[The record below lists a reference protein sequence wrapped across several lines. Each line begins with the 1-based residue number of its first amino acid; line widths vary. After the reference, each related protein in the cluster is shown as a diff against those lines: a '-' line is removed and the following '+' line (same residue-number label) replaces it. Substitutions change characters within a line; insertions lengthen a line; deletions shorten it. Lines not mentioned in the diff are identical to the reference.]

1 MANKV
6 VITGMGTLNPLGLNV
21 EQTWRSL
28 LAGKSGIARIRA
40 FDPDAAG
47 VGSKIAGEV
56 KGFNPEDWMDRKDAR
71 RLDRFGQL
79 ALAAAMEAVAQS
91 GLKLEGDTRYQV
103 GTIIATGVGGIA
115 TIIEQADVMR
125 EKGARRV
132 SPFTVP
138 MLMPNAAAGI
148 VSIKLGCW
156 GPSFSTASACAS
168 SADSI
173 GIALDL
179 IRAGRAKAV
188 ITGGSEAGI
197 IPLCVASFD
206 QAQALSTHFNDTPEK
221 ASRPFDRERDGFVLS
236 EGAAILVL
244 EDETFA
250 VERGARILGELAGYG
265 AGADGYHIT
274 APEPGGRGACKAML
288 DALRDAGAKPTD
300 VTYINA
306 HGTSTPLNDKVETL
320 VIKKVFGEGA
330 FQIPVSSTKSMTGHL
345 AGAAGA
351 LEALVCAKVV
361 ETGWAP
367 PTINYD
373 TPDPECDLDYIPWE
387 PRQIA
392 PGVVLSNSFGFGG
405 HSSCLAFKRYSG
417 TSGQAETRG

>member
-1 MANKV
+1 MANRV
-6 VITGMGTLNPLGLNV
+6 VITGLGTLNPLGLNV
-21 EQTWRSL
+21 EQTWQNL
-28 LAGKSGIARIRA
+28 LAGKSGITRIQA
-40 FDPDAAG
+40 FNPDEFG
-47 VGSKIAGEV
+47 IGSKIAGEV
-56 KGFNPEDWMDRKDAR
+56 KGFNPEDWIDRKDAR
-71 RLDRFGQL
+71 RLDRFSQL
-79 ALAAAMEAVAQS
+79 ALVAAMEAVAQS
-91 GLKLEGDTRYQV
+91 GLKLEGDVRYQV

-115 TIIEQADVMR
+115 TIIEQADTLR
-125 EKGARRV
+125 ERGARRV

-168 SADSI
+168 SADAI
-173 GIALDL
+173 GIALDM
-179 IRAGRAKAV
+179 IRSGRAKAV
-188 ITGGSEAGI
+188 ITGGSEATI
-197 IPLCVASFD
+197 IPICVASFD
-206 QAQALSTHFNDTPEK
+206 QAQALSTHFNDVPEK
-221 ASRPFDRERDGFVLS
+221 ASRPFDRDRDGFVLS
-236 EGAAILVL
+236 EGAAILVV
-244 EDETFA
+244 EDEEFA
-250 VERGARILGELAGYG
+250 KARGAQILGELAGYG

-274 APEPGGRGACKAML
+274 APEPEGRGACKAML
-288 DALRDAGAKPTD
+288 DALQDSGAKPTD

-330 FQIPVSSTKSMTGHL
+330 FNIPISSTKSMTGHL

-351 LEALVCAKVV
+351 LEALICTKAV

-373 TPDPECDLDYIPWE
+373 TPDPECNLNYVPWKAC
-387 PRQIA
+387 QIA

-405 HSSCLAFKRYSG
+405 HSSCLVFRRYPG
-417 TSGQAETRG
+417 